1 MCSPIIAD
9 LLHTEKLVID
19 TDGGGD
25 DIITILLV
33 LLAYKKQISN
43 YKVVGITCTYGN
55 TDEKSVE
62 KNVLE
67 ALTLANESLI
77 PVYGGA
83 QKPLASTFTSDH
95 FFGIDGFGD
104 FKFDKTITAKVDESM
119 HAAMALVQLAKKYQ
133 GQLNILSVGPQTNIA
148 MAIALDSQFI
158 HNVKRFYIMG
168 GSVSG
173 IGNIKPGKEFNFFMD
188 PVSTYISLNSFTSK
202 PCLLFP
208 WDTVIAAN
216 ILKKWRM
223 DVLGTKDSE
232 IIKFINKGEAKALNN
247 SDSFWSAA
255 DIMCAAVMMWP
266 DLITKSVTCNVSPI
280 LEGEGKGAVMVDY
293 FNRHKK
299 FKNAQIIQE
308 LQVSV
313 YQQKVLEVFS

>member
-1 MCSPIIAD
+1 MNKITIIRTVFLFFLVTLTCAIIGSPIIAD

-173 IGNIKPGKEFNFFMD
+173 IGNIKP
-188 PVSTYISLNSFTSK
+188 
-202 PCLLFP
+202 
-208 WDTVIAAN
+208 
-216 ILKKWRM
+216 
-223 DVLGTKDSE
+223 
-232 IIKFINKGEAKALNN
+232 
-247 SDSFWSAA
+247 A